1 MSVESPKPNLKTK
14 EDVLNYLQDKGK
26 LKIPTKQANR
36 IINSLL
42 DLGKKYDPTVPSMT
56 INILCKIGGLGINFS
71 ENQIHALFKELT
83 GYELKDMIKSGTE
96 HEEEAPADAT
106 IVEEE
111 IETGSHDAVPKDL
124 VPIQSKTPKKQ
135 TEPTKRKSL
144 IDTVADAKITNLV
157 VDMVKFG
164 FKSYSK
170 TKGESTLLNILK
182 GTGLGALALT
192 TIIGGSGAILAAR
205 AVRLVGKG
213 LKAVKGTA
221 AKAMHNKAVKD
232 MQKIKTGLDDQKKM
246 LDEFSKHQR
255 GELDS
260 KVVEYGL
267 EAGDGYKFIK
277 QLRDG
282 KVTTEE
288 CENAIISEYDSV
300 SEVRDINLSRIVN
313 SDIIAELQVSHDIDS
328 DQLTDIINGI
338 TFDEEGNPVLPDGCE
353 LTIDEF
359 NEDEI
364 NLLRVAARNTATI
377 FEAPESDKVSIF
389 EYVELKDGKVQVKDG
404 VTMDSLSPNVVKMI
418 RLMQNKTIDS
428 GLYEEVVQSTQ
439 SIEVLLMCEEEIL
452 TNTAIE
458 ANIEMTKIYADR
470 GELVGEQTTG
480 LFKSGVELIT
490 AASLRSKAQNI
501 VERRMEG
508 HINDSITRN
517 NGATERLL
525 TLARERLLEREVNQ
539 KSNENRIVENPQHNH
554 DEEEGPEVAD

>member
-1 MSVESPKPNLKTK
+1 MSVENPKPNLKTR
-14 EDVLNYLQDKGK
+14 EEVLQYLKNK
-26 LKIPTKQANR
+26 NVLKIEVKEAEKVIDQLLETAKDFKPENPAAALKLYYQMGQMGLKLSDKQR
-36 IINSLL
+36 I
-42 DLGKKYDPTVPSMT
+42 Y
-56 INILCKIGGLGINFS
+56 
-71 ENQIHALFKELT
+71 LFRELT
-83 GYELKDMIKSGTE
+83 GYEVTDIMRD
-96 HEEEAPADAT
+96 APAEVEHDSDIIDADT
-106 IVEEE
+106 
-111 IETGSHDAVPKDL
+111 TDL
-124 VPIQSKTPKKQ
+124 VPAHSKTPKKQ
-135 TEPTKRKSL
+135 NEPTKRKSL
-144 IDTVADAKITNLV
+144 LDIVADAKITNLT

-164 FKSYSK
+164 FKSYPK
-170 TKGESTLLNILK
+170 IKGKSTLGNILK

-205 AVRLVGKG
+205 AVRWVGKG

-221 AKAMHNKAVKD
+221 AKALHNKALNDMKKTKD
-232 MQKIKTGLDDQKKM
+232 GLDEQKKM
-246 LDEFSKHQR
+246 LEDFSKQQR
-255 GELDS
+255 SALDS

-267 EAGDGYKFIK
+267 EAEDGYKFIK

-288 CENAIISEYDSV
+288 CENAIISEYDSI
-300 SEVRDINLSRIVN
+300 SEVRDTNLSRMVN
-313 SDIIAELQVSHDIDS
+313 SDIIAELQANHNIDP

-338 TFDEEGNPVLPDGCE
+338 TFGEDGKPVLPDGCE

-377 FEAPESDKVSIF
+377 FEAPESDKVSLF

-458 ANIEMTKIYADR
+458 ANIEMKKIYEDR
-470 GELVGEQTTG
+470 GELVGEQTPG

-501 VERRMEG
+501 VKRRMEG

-539 KSNENRIVENPQHNH
+539 NSNENRIVANPQHDH
-554 DEEEGPEVAD
+554 DEEEGHEVAD